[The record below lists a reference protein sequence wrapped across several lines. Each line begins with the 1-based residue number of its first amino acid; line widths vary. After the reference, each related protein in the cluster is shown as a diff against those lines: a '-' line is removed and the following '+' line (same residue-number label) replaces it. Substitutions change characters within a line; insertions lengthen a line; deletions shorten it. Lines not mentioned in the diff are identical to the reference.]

1 MIQQLSFGGEREDIS
16 IGGENG
22 EIPYDLLY
30 LTSRTIYQPKMH
42 LLPQGFERVLLEH
55 QWA

>member
-1 MIQQLSFGGEREDIS
+1 MIQQFSFGGEREDIS

-22 EIPYDLLY
+22 KIPYDLLY